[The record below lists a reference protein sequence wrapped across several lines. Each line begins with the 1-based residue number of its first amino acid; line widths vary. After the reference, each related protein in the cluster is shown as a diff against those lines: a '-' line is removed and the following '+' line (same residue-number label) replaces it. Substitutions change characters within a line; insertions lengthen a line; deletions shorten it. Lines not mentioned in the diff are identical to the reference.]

1 MIWVGLDFWAG
12 ASSAYSFFGALL
24 ALCIGSPCAPSGRCL
39 LFGSAAAAVAHCGAG
54 GRPPTVL
61 LIINFLIDFHYW
73 NVFNVSYRV

>member
-39 LFGSAAAAVAHCGAG
+39 LFGSAAAAVAAVARGHTHGCTAAM
-54 GRPPTVL
+54 RVL
-61 LIINFLIDFHYW
+61 LACRRGRALTP
-73 NVFNVSYRV
+73 S